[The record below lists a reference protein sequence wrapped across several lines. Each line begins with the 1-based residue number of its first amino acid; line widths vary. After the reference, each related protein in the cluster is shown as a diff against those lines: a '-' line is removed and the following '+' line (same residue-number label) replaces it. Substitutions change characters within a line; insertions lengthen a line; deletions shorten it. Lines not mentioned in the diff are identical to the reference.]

1 MRFMKN
7 VYIIAVVVFCSAI
20 VKGRYLYPMAEKT
33 QGQGHKAGAWQSES
47 QVQVQRNIRSL
58 GWVSACL
65 SGALLVPKSNLKA

>member
-1 MRFMKN
+1 MKN

-58 GWVSACL
+58 G
-65 SGALLVPKSNLKA
+65 